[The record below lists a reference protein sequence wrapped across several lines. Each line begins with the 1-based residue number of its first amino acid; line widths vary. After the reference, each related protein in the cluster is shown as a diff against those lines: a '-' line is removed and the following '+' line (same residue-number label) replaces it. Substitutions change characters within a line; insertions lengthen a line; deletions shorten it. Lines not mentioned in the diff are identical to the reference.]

1 MRKEESLERVMEA
14 DGRNRIIEDIFHKYL
29 GVTIKELSQDITK
42 KIDEPLIE
50 SIVKEERDMKK
61 AKEIFLHHY
70 IIRHLESHHGN
81 VKSASKEAGVNRRT
95 LHRMISRFNI
105 ETSFMRGR
113 RKETAYETQIHDA
126 IERSLNKYEEIIH
139 PNKFDAIYN
148 RITDITKDI
157 ANNTDSSSRMSLK
170 DAEDTFLADF
180 ISKAIERNHGNLSR
194 AARELG
200 IRYETLHRKMKIL
213 KARGHFIG

>member
-70 IIRHLESHHGN
+70 IIRLLESHHGN